1 MRCLLRRG
9 LFGRNNKPDIAHA
22 QRDQGYRTLRT
33 LIGRGSLWSSALRRS
48 QRKGNDLSQVTLREW
63 ETQESLLKRF
73 NTAVQRSGLLR
84 DAKRKRFF
92 VSKGEAARD
101 KQRRAASRR
110 RRARS

>member
-1 MRCLLRRG
+1 L
-9 LFGRNNKPDIAHA
+9 A
-22 QRDQGYRTLRT
+22 
-33 LIGRGSLWSSALRRS
+33 
-48 QRKGNDLSQVTLREW
+48 QVTLRED

-73 NTAVQRSGLLR
+73 TSVIQKSGLLR
-84 DAKRKRFF
+84 DAKKKRFF